1 MSEFNNRLQPNKNYA
16 YRHASSSS
24 VQNLILR
31 LNQRLFLHLVSLN
44 MQPDLFLADV
54 RKCLRVEEGLRASYL
69 MEQIRER
76 FNQIH
81 NVEEAEALRDQIM
94 DNIQKMNLYYESPLY
109 LHGLANMDGKEK
121 LEVEKA
127 RQASVDLF
135 DRIYSLLFDVQIKEE
150 EPVLQQMPKA
160 PQDDWQKYEAAPKKE
175 KQDLLA
181 SSFSFNEEEP
191 EQNDLPKN
199 NPPSQNS
206 SSSSNNS
213 VVQIDNSVLTRLV
226 LIIALGFICF
236 GGISALSSILSY
248 QQSNMLRLFI
258 YVCFWLLCMINLVF
272 VFSYYSGKLLHV
284 DIRDEKS
291 EQASIFEQYS
301 VLCWADLIVGLLL
314 VFSAWFYSF
323 SGVLDTAFLTRLFHT
338 VPSLFLIVGTIV
350 LLFISYR
357 ALLWLKKK
365 TYGKNEA
372 YVSTAQSVKNA
383 TQKIKDRYTSYQNDI
398 FNEED
403 ENDDSDYTDL
413 EL

>member
-1 MSEFNNRLQPNKNYA
+1 MSDFNNRLQPNKNYA

-44 MQPDLFLADV
+44 MQPDLFLSDI
-54 RKCLRVEEGLRASYL
+54 RKCLRVEEGLRVSYL

-81 NVEEAEALRDQIM
+81 NVEEAEELRDLIM
-94 DNIQKMNLYYESPLY
+94 DNIQKMNLYYESPLF
-109 LHGLANMDGKEK
+109 LHGYANMESKDK

-127 RQASVDLF
+127 RQSSVDLF
-135 DRIYSLLFDVQIKEE
+135 DRIYSLLFDVQIQE
-150 EPVLQQMPKA
+150 EPVPEVMPKA
-160 PQDDWQKYEAAPKKE
+160 PQDDWKKYEANPQKE
-175 KQDLLA
+175 KQDMLA

-191 EQNDLPKN
+191 EESDLPKN
-199 NPPSQNS
+199 NAPKNNNN
-206 SSSSNNS
+206 SSNNNAG

-236 GGISALSSILSY
+236 GGISCLSAILSY

-284 DIRDEKS
+284 DIRDTKS
-291 EQASIFEQYS
+291 SQASIFEQYS
-301 VLCWADLIVGLLL
+301 VLCWADLLVGLVL

-323 SGVLDTAFLTRLFHT
+323 SDVLDTAFVSKVFHA
-338 VPSLFLIVGTIV
+338 VPSLFLIVGTIL

-357 ALLWLKKK
+357 AILWLKKK

-403 ENDDSDYTDL
+403 EIDDSDFNDL